1 MNLIGKQAPDFQSK
15 AVVNGQ
21 IVDSFS
27 LSQFKGKHVVLFF
40 YPLDFTFV
48 AQLNFMRLK
57 KKDRNL
63 RKKVFNY

>member
-40 YPLDFTFV
+40 TL
-48 AQLNFMRLK
+48 
-57 KKDRNL
+57 
-63 RKKVFNY
+63 